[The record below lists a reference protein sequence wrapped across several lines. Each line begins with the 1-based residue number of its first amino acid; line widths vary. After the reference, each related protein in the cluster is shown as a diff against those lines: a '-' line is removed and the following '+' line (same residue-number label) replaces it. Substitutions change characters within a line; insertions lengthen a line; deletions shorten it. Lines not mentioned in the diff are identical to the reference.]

1 MSSSRFRRDPLES
14 LPLSERFRRSH
25 GALPGVGAGP
35 SGNRR
40 AHQARAFL
48 EHLRDRPPID
58 PSLNEFL
65 VREDQLDRSY
75 VAGQDI
81 GLVRQAVA
89 GTQVPPTWRPLAGA
103 LQNNR
108 GHAIKVAGGATGV
121 HANFN
126 QVVVETPKDNGEDAE
141 TIAVTLGWN
150 FVDTTPNSVAN
161 DAVVVQAVADLTW
174 GAGGVIFNAQVDWLQ
189 GTTFTVPASY
199 LRVAVLPLAGSI
211 VNSTV
216 AFGASLAYGYAGSSR
231 ASSPARLT
239 IPVADVLA
247 AAGVATD
254 IRIPSFQTAM
264 NLAAEPANALLR
276 ISFAR
281 VAGIYL
287 TSVDVN
293 GLSNAVDLSEQAIPV
308 PNGAR
313 FFMVQNLSMFDVTAI
328 SALFNIA
335 L

>member
-75 VAGQDI
+75 VAGQRI
-81 GLVRQAVA
+81 GLVRQAVS
-89 GTQVPPTWRPLAGA
+89 GDTVPPTWRPLAGA

-121 HANFN
+121 PAGFN

-141 TIAVTLGWN
+141 SLAVTLGWN
-150 FVDTTPNSVAN
+150 FVDTTPDAKT
-161 DAVVVQAVADLTW
+161 AVVVQAIADLTW
-174 GAGGVIFNAQVDWLQ
+174 GGGGVIFNAQVDWLQ
-189 GTTFTVPASY
+189 GTTFTIPASY

-211 VNSTV
+211 VSSTV
-216 AFGASLAYGYAGSSR
+216 AFGAAIAYGYVGNSG

-239 IPVADVLA
+239 INVADTLIPA
-247 AAGVATD
+247 AAST
-254 IRIPSFQTAM
+254 ILPIPHFATAM
-264 NLAAEPANALLR
+264 NLAAFPSNAFLQ
-276 ISFAR
+276 ISFST
-281 VAGIYL
+281 VGTGL
-287 TSVDVN
+287 FQQTVDVN
-293 GLSNAVDLSEQAIPV
+293 GLSNAVNLSEQAIPL

-313 FFMVQNLSMFDVTAI
+313 FFRITNLSAFNVTDI
-328 SALFNIA
+328 RALFNIA